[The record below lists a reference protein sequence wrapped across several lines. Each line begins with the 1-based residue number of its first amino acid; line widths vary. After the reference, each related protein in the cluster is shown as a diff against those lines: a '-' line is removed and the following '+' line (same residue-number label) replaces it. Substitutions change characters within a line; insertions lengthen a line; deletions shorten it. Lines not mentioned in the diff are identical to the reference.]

1 MRARDLS
8 RRLAQI
14 SNDLALRQGGALML
28 AMFVYRLCSVG
39 FSLLPALAVLRGLD
53 AATAGTLLGAVR
65 AAGFVGGLL
74 GGVLADR
81 FGLKRPLLF
90 GLGASAV
97 GVALAGAPLPLA
109 VLFVSAPF
117 GALGHGCFQPMV
129 RMALGAV
136 VEPEHQKQA
145 VAWMRSANNLASLC
159 GFALV
164 AVASDVGLPAL
175 YLLDAATTTLAFWI
189 TWRRVPE
196 VHQVRRVEVEP
207 GAAAETPDTRR
218 AFFLFSLVMAANM
231 LVYELYMASEAAA
244 LARAMPER
252 GVSFFGA
259 LMVLNTLVCV
269 VAAVPASRWVRRP
282 ARAVPF
288 GLALQGLGLAVAAWD
303 FGDVGLGV
311 LSMALVTAGEIAVTA
326 LSGHVI
332 LVLSPQGPHA
342 GKAYGAQAVAMDF
355 GRMVGAAAAF
365 PVMVHGERPVVWA
378 VVIGLLATV
387 GAWLAR
393 PVWHAYAQ
401 LGTPRA
407 MKLK

>member
-1 MRARDLS
+1 VHAGDLIG
-8 RRLAQI
+8 RLAQLTK
-14 SNDLALRQGGALML
+14 DPALRQGGALML

-53 AATAGTLLGAVR
+53 AATAGTLLGVVR
-65 AAGFVGGLL
+65 AAGFFGGLL
-74 GGVLADR
+74 GGALADR
-81 FGLKRPLLF
+81 YGMKRPLLF
-90 GLGASAV
+90 GLGASAI

-117 GALGHGCFQPMV
+117 GALGHACFQPMV
-129 RMALGAV
+129 RLAMGAV
-136 VEPEHQKQA
+136 VDPEHQKQA

-164 AVASDVGLPAL
+164 AVASDVGLPTL
-175 YLLDAATTTLAFWI
+175 YLLDAATTTLALWV
-189 TWRRVPE
+189 TWRRVPD
-196 VHQVRRVEVEP
+196 VRQLRRATDDADP
-207 GAAAETPDTRR
+207 AAETLDTRR
-218 AFFLFSLVMAANM
+218 PFFLFSLVMAANM
-231 LVYELYMASEAAA
+231 MVYELYMASEAAA

-269 VAAVPASRWVRRP
+269 VAAVPASRWVREP
-282 ARAVPF
+282 ARAVPL

-303 FGDVGLGV
+303 FGDLRLGV

-326 LSGHVI
+326 LSGHVM
-332 LVLSPQGPHA
+332 LVLSPRGPHA

-365 PVMVHGERPVVWA
+365 PVMVHGGRPVIWA
-378 VVIGLLATV
+378 AVIGLVTAV

>member
-1 MRARDLS
+1 MRPGDLIGRLRD
-8 RRLAQI
+8 
-14 SNDLALRQGGALML
+14 DPALRQGAALMG

-53 AATAGTLLGAVR
+53 AATAGTLLGVVR
-65 AAGFVGGLL
+65 GAGFLGGLL

-81 FGLKRPLLF
+81 YGLKRPLLF
-90 GLGASAV
+90 GLGASAL

-117 GALGHGCFQPMV
+117 GALGHACFQPMV
-129 RMALGAV
+129 RLAMGAV
-136 VEPEHQKQA
+136 VDPEHQKRA
-145 VAWMRSANNLASLC
+145 VAWMRTANNLASLF

-164 AVASDVGLPAL
+164 AVASDVGLPTL
-175 YLLDAATTTLAFWI
+175 YLLDAATTTIALWV
-189 TWRRVPE
+189 TWRRVPD
-196 VHQVRRVEVEP
+196 VRQVRRAVVEEAS
-207 GAAAETPDTRR
+207 GEIDTRR
-218 AFFLFSLVMAANM
+218 PFILFSLVMAANM

-269 VAAVPASRWVRRP
+269 VAAVPASRWVREP
-282 ARAVPF
+282 ARAVPV
-288 GLALQGLGLAVAAWD
+288 GLALQGLGLGVAAWD
-303 FGDVGLGV
+303 FSDVRLGV
-311 LSMALVTAGEIAVTA
+311 LSMVLVTAGEIAVTA

-332 LVLSPQGPHA
+332 LVLSPRGPHA
-342 GKAYGAQAVAMDF
+342 GKAYGAQALAMDF

-365 PVMVHGERPVVWA
+365 PVMVHGSRPVVWA
-378 VVIGLLATV
+378 AAIGLSTAM
-387 GAWLAR
+387 AAALAR

-407 MKLK
+407 MNLK